1 MTRLAVAAV
10 IAAASAAGPQ
20 EAGRF
25 VSKVEAV
32 RVDVLVVESGR
43 PVRGLKA
50 EDFEI
55 LDEGVPQQ
63 VDLVSFEQLPLNAI
77 LVFDVSAS
85 VAGDRLE
92 HLRAAGGALLDELR
106 PEDQAAVVTFSHVL
120 TLGSGLTHDVTRVR
134 MSLDAVRASG
144 ETALLDGTYAGI
156 MLAEADIG
164 RALLLVFSD
173 GVDTAS
179 WLTSEA
185 VLETAKQSDAVV
197 YGVTV
202 RGGGTPRFLR
212 DVSAFTGGSLFEIE
226 STKDLKALFPR
237 ILEEFRQRY
246 LVSYSPQGVSKTGW
260 HRLEVHV
267 KNHRATI
274 KARPGY
280 LAGVK

>member
-1 MTRLAVAAV
+1 VTRLAVAAV